1 MKKSIIQNIVV
12 ALVTF
17 ALSWCLFSFWN
28 PNAGAR
34 RDAVRNALVIDS
46 LENVITRWELYTE
59 NLKRALS
66 GEEGFTGDS
75 LLTLTPPVPEEEN
88 GQ

>member
-1 MKKSIIQNIVV
+1 MKKSVIQNIIV
-12 ALVTF
+12 AVVTF

-34 RDAVRNALVIDS
+34 REAVRNAIKIDS

-59 NLKRALS
+59 NLKRALG

-75 LLTLTPPVPEEEN
+75 LLSFTPPAAETEA
-88 GQ
+88 Q

>member
-12 ALVTF
+12 AVVTF
-17 ALSWCLFSFWN
+17 ALSWCLFTFWN

-34 RDAVRNALVIDS
+34 REAVRNAIKIDS

-59 NLKRALS
+59 NLKRVLV

-75 LLTLTPPVPEEEN
+75 LLTLTPPAAETEA
-88 GQ
+88 Q

>member
-1 MKKSIIQNIVV
+1 MKKSVIQNILV

-17 ALSWCLFSFWN
+17 ALSWGLFSFWN
-28 PNAGAR
+28 PNGSAR
-34 RDAVRNALVIDS
+34 RDAVRNAIKIDS

-75 LLTLTPPVPEEEN
+75 LLSMTPPAPEEEN
-88 GQ
+88 AQ

>member
-1 MKKSIIQNIVV
+1 MKKSVIQNIIV

-34 RDAVRNALVIDS
+34 REAVRNAIKIDS
-46 LENVITRWELYTE
+46 LENVIKRWEVYTE
-59 NLKRALS
+59 NLKHTLAGDEGFTTDSLLAITPQA
-66 GEEGFTGDS
+66 GEEGK
-75 LLTLTPPVPEEEN
+75 E
-88 GQ
+88 